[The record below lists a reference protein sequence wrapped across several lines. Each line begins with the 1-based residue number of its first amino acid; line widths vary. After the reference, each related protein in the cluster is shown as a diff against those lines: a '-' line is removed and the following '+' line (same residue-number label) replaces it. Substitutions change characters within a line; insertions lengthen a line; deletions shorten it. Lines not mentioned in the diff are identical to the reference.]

1 MRQIA
6 EIVVTASGVFLIGL
20 GAVML
25 IRPAITERF
34 IMSFAGSRKAH
45 FTEMF
50 FRLLFG
56 VSLAMLSMSMWQPKA
71 FRALAWVII
80 ISSVLLLILPWQFHQ
95 RFGSRVLPMLVKYM
109 RVYAVGVLA
118 FGVLIVY
125 AVYYPHINSMA

>member
-1 MRQIA
+1 MRQVA
-6 EIVVTASGVFLIGL
+6 EIVVTASGLFLIGV

-56 VSLAMLSMSMWQPKA
+56 ISLALLSMSMWQPKV
-71 FRALAWVII
+71 FRVFAWVII

-95 RFGSRVLPMLVKYM
+95 RFGARVLPMLVRYM
-109 RVYAVGVLA
+109 RLYAVGVLA

-125 AVYYPHINSMA
+125 AVYRPHIYAVA